1 MKIEAGQEVIY
12 DEQLEMQVKVTYNDI
27 SLFNEG
33 KTYLSYHIC
42 DKEEKEIL
50 FEILPEE
57 DMHLYNARVSDL
69 IKSKFM
75 HKKSIK

>member
-1 MKIEAGQEVIY
+1 MDTCIQSNIGKEVKAVPNVQIEADQEVIY
-12 DEQLEMQVKVTYNDI
+12 DEQLEMQVKVIYNDI

-50 FEILPEE
+50 FERICC
-57 DMHLYNARVSDL
+57 
-69 IKSKFM
+69 K
-75 HKKSIK
+75 